1 MKLTTKRHARETTAA
16 QEKSDDT
23 STEST
28 LLDQAAYHESAHAV
42 VAVRVGFTLTKLDIK
57 QRLVQGP
64 NGAPALSAGYTEI
77 DVSSLVGVDDTEVLL
92 RRMLYAAAPVSVELD
107 FGNDVADACAGDFAS
122 LRRYL
127 ACLDLPISQAADV
140 FSWAASAADSIL
152 RHDGRDALDAVAAAL
167 RERSSLRPS
176 QVVSLIRDSDARRAR
191 GTMMTEPGKPRSR
204 SSRNRAVAL

>member
-1 MKLTTKRHARETTAA
+1 MKSKPKRLLRLATAA
-16 QEKSDDT
+16 RGKSDDT

-77 DVSSLVGVDDTEVLL
+77 DVSSLIGADDTEVLL

-122 LRRYL
+122 LCGYL
-127 ACLDLPISQAADV
+127 TRLELPKSQAADL

-152 RHDGRDALDAVAAAL
+152 RYDGGDALDAVAAEL
-167 RERSSLRPS
+167 RERRSLRPS
-176 QVVSLIRDSDARRAR
+176 HVVGLIRDSDALRAR
-191 GTMMTEPGKPRSR
+191 RT
-204 SSRNRAVAL
+204 AVAAEL